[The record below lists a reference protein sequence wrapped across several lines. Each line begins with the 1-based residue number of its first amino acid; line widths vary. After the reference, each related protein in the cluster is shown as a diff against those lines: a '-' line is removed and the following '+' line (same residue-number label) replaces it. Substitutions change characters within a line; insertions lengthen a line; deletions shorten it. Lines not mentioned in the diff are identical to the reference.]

1 MPPKRAINTAKQSE
15 KAQAAARKK
24 AAVEAKKAAADNVT
38 KKLEKDAKIIEKAR
52 AAAAERLEHMTE
64 LAEKASADK
73 KRADTA
79 KSAAAKT
86 DKRGP
91 KSDVNVVQQ
100 GSDSDS
106 EDSDLK
112 LLEDYA
118 LTIPTLTSPTLKRS
132 ASQIRNL
139 LPMTPRLGE
148 YSDSTDSTSDST
160 W

>member
-1 MPPKRAINTAKQSE
+1 MPPKRAINTVKQAE

-24 AAVEAKKAAADNVT
+24 AAAEAKKAAADA